1 MGRSLFDVPE
11 FVLIVFIGRILT
23 WSVTLLT
30 ALSAAHAKLAHPAVP
45 RSDLQYEIR
54 KLNKVK

>member
-1 MGRSLFDVPE
+1 MERSLDVPE

-23 WSVTLLT
+23 WSGALLA
-30 ALSAAHAKLAHPAVP
+30 ALSAAHAKLAHPVVP
-45 RSDLQYEIR
+45 RSDLQYEIS